1 MSKPVEVLRLAAFA
15 DNYLWLIHNRK
26 DAIVVDPGDADIIIS
41 ALEQHDLTLSAILVT
56 HHHSD
61 HTGGI
66 EKLLDYAPNA
76 QIFGPALDHIKFV
89 KYALNGNEEVV
100 IEGFDLNFKVIAVP
114 GHTLGHIA
122 YYEANHAWLFC
133 GDTLFG
139 GGCGRVFE
147 GTYAQMHQSL
157 QKFIDLTDETLIFC
171 AHEYTLSN
179 LLFALQADPNNV
191 ELQERLE
198 KTHELRKNEQAT
210 VPTLLGIE
218 KRTNPFLRSNNKE
231 LRNHLIT
238 LNKIDEKANVL
249 DVFTALRIW
258 KNNF

>member
-15 DNYLWLIHNRK
+15 DNYLWLIHNQK

-61 HTGGI
+61 HIGGI
-66 EKLLDYAPNA
+66 EKLLDYAPKLK
-76 QIFGPALDHIKFV
+76 IFGPALDNIQFIEH
-89 KYALNGNEEVV
+89 ALSGNEEVLF
-100 IEGFDLNFKVIAVP
+100 EGLDLNFKVIAVP

-122 YYEANHAWLFC
+122 YYEAKHGWLFC

-147 GTYAQMHQSL
+147 GSYAQMYQSL
-157 QKFIDLTDETLIFC
+157 QNFIDLPDETFVFC

-179 LLFALQADPNNV
+179 LLFAAQADPNNADL
-191 ELQERLE
+191 EERLQR
-198 KTHELRKNEQAT
+198 TRELRKHEQAT
-210 VPTLLGIE
+210 VPSLLGLE
-218 KRTNPFLRSNNKE
+218 KRTNPFLRSNNAE
-231 LRNHLIT
+231 LRNHLIK
-238 LNKIDEKANVL
+238 LEKINENANVL
-249 DVFTALRIW
+249 DVFTALRTW

>member
-15 DNYLWLIHNRK
+15 DNYLWLIHNQK
-26 DAIVVDPGDADIIIS
+26 EAIVVDPGDADIIIS

-66 EKLLDYAPNA
+66 EKLLDYAPKA
-76 QIFGPALDHIKFV
+76 TVFGPALDHIKLI
-89 KYALNGNEEVV
+89 KHALKGNEEVPF
-100 IEGFDLNFKVIAVP
+100 EEFNLNFKVIAVS

-122 YYEANHAWLFC
+122 YYEANHGWLFC

-147 GTYAQMHQSL
+147 GTYAQMQQSL
-157 QKFIDLTDETLIFC
+157 HTLSDLPDETRVFC

-179 LLFALQADPNNV
+179 LLFAIQADPNNAA
-191 ELQERLE
+191 LQERLE
-198 KTHELRKNEQAT
+198 HTRELRKHEQAS
-210 VPTLLGIE
+210 VPTLLGLE
-218 KRTNPFLRSNNKE
+218 KRTNPFLRSNNVE
-231 LRNHLIT
+231 LKNHLVK
-238 LNKIDEKANVL
+238 LNKIKENANEL
-249 DVFTALRIW
+249 DVFTALRTW

>member
-15 DNYLWLIHNRK
+15 DNYLWLIHNQI

-61 HTGGI
+61 HTGGL
-66 EKLLDYAPNA
+66 EKLLDYAPKA
-76 QIFGPALDHIKFV
+76 HIFGAALDNIKFV
-89 KYALNGNEEVV
+89 KHALYGNEELVF
-100 IEGFDLNFKVIAVP
+100 EELNLNFKVIAVP

-122 YYEANHAWLFC
+122 YYEANHGWLFC

-147 GTYAQMHQSL
+147 GTYAQMYQSL
-157 QKFIDLTDETLIFC
+157 QNFIELPDETLVFC

-179 LLFALQADPNNV
+179 LLFALQTDPNNV
-191 ELQERLE
+191 ELQKRLE
-198 KTHELRKNEQAT
+198 QTHDLRKLQQAT
-210 VPTLLGIE
+210 VPSSLGLE
-218 KRTNPFLRSNNKE
+218 KRTNPFLRSNKNE
-231 LRNHLIT
+231 LRNQLLT
-238 LNKIDEKANVL
+238 LNKINENANVL
-249 DVFTALRIW
+249 DVFTALRTW
-258 KNNF
+258 KNNV